1 MLATIPMSD
10 TWKLCLLYPEP
21 TQGIELSIDA
31 FIVRKVSK
39 SMLNMWPYIGKELRL
54 FFFKWT

>member
-1 MLATIPMSD
+1 MEIMPFVPWATH
-10 TWKLCLLYPEP
+10 
-21 TQGIELSIDA
+21 GIELSIDA